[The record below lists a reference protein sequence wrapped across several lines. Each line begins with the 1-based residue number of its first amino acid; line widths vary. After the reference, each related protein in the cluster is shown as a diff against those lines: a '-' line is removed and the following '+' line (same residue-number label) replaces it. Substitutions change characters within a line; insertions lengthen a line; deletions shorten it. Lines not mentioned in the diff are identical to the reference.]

1 MAEGS
6 SDILLKVE
14 NLRAFHTSK
23 TGLIRAVNGISFEVK
38 KGESVGIFGESGA
51 GKSSIALSI
60 LGVFNKL
67 SRFYSTSSAS
77 EESERL
83 WALHDQAKKKKL
95 TPEEMGEDLPGV
107 WGQVLYKGKDLLS
120 LKEKELRKVRGNEIT
135 YVPQGLAGS
144 LNPYTEI
151 DLQTAEALWA
161 HDDDDILWEREV
173 ARRVLEVLDL
183 VEIGDVDIRK
193 TLKPGEFSLGEDQR
207 ILIAMALIME
217 PSLMIAD
224 EPTTAVDVGVQQRI
238 LDAIIL
244 AKERLGLSILMI
256 SNDQGVIAETAD
268 QVGVM
273 SAGKLMEFGDV
284 RTILKSPGHPFTRAF
299 VMSNPP
305 MDLIRTIREKGL
317 RIRGIPGNPPD
328 MANPP
333 PACPFNPR
341 CEYAK
346 DICREELPDYREVE
360 TGHWVLCHRY
370 EELPEFEL

>member
-6 SDILLKVE
+6 TDILLKVE

-23 TGLIRAVNGISFEVK
+23 SGLIRAVNGVSFEVK

-51 GKSSIALSI
+51 GKSSIAISI

-83 WALHDQAKKKKL
+83 WALHDQAKKKGL

-107 WGQVLYKGKDLLS
+107 WGRVLYKGKDLLS

-273 SAGKLMEFGDV
+273 SAGKLQFV
-284 RTILKSPGHPFTRAF
+284 RKDSGFAGFQEIL
-299 VMSNPP
+299 
-305 MDLIRTIREKGL
+305 RTWQTH
-317 RIRGIPGNPPD
+317 
-328 MANPP
+328 PP
-333 PACPFNPR
+333 PVLSIHAANTRRISVGKSFQTIVR
-341 CEYAK
+341 W
-346 DICREELPDYREVE
+346 RRV
-360 TGHWVLCHRY
+360 TGSFVTDMRSFQSLSFRS
-370 EELPEFEL
+370 EN